1 MTEKGRELIMNK
13 ELTNQEI
20 ATREWEKFQ
29 FENSAYSELKNWCEK
44 YLPKNGYSI
53 FSPVGDATLL
63 AIYITDDAISTN
75 FYFKKDTGE
84 YYGGEYA

>member
-1 MTEKGRELIMNK
+1 MINK
-13 ELTNQEI
+13 KLTSQEI
-20 ATREWEKFQ
+20 VARKGET
-29 FENSAYSELKNWCEK
+29 SAYSELKEWCEK

-63 AIYITDDAISTN
+63 AIHITDDAISTN

>member
-1 MTEKGRELIMNK
+1 MTAGSIGQQIINGTYGLDNRPP
-13 ELTNQEI
+13 T
-20 ATREWEKFQ
+20 
-29 FENSAYSELKNWCEK
+29 AYEELKAWCEK
-44 YLPKNGYSI
+44 HLPKDGYSI
-53 FSPVGDATLL
+53 FTPVGDKTLT